1 MAENPQ
7 NNDSVFSIIKI
18 AFQPIKDKGVSEG
31 IKDLKKSD
39 HLPLVI
45 MVLAG
50 LSTILVSFF
59 TFIGYIFREYF
70 NEYVNHALV
79 WSAFGFSLLILFLAI
94 LNAKYKSDLREK
106 VTNFLFTLHFTFN
119 FFLVIIFDVFYHF
132 TDLITFILL
141 IANVSLS
148 FFTAF
153 VRKLS
158 IQGALSYLVAMLL
171 PLFYFQIDIT
181 YYLPFILFTTTL
193 YLLFAEYLG
202 SSKVNIAIALI
213 TYGLYYYLLAKYA
226 SPFTKYYFLSF
237 LYLFGYLYVFFDFI
251 EYNQK
256 KSKILLKRRL
266 TKLDYSLLLISQLF
280 VIFSIFIF
288 FNNSYAAIAFAL
300 MLSAIPFSLVYFI
313 FKRKLVHELRNSIV
327 SFIILY
333 LLVSVVTYFHQN
345 VTALFLVAAFNGLML
360 INFGFS
366 REFRI
371 IRKWS
376 YYIVLIVLVFLIF
389 SGSLTIFE
397 FWGIELFHEG
407 FYKYLY
413 AELIFVTLLFIFAAY
428 KNKVVGNEK
437 LLYKFSRS
445 ITYLYSTYLY
455 VVTLWHTI
463 DFIWFTAFLIIP
475 FYVLIYLGRIENS
488 IILEIIAYFGL
499 SAVAFAS
506 GIIAYYGI
514 LEKWL
519 ETLYSVG
526 FAYLVF
532 FGFIFIVLRYL
543 IRLINTAEQFEQT
556 IKYIRKDG
564 SEVFSLNNQSRE
576 RFVLWVADFIL
587 QLWVLLVTLLFI
599 KYYTGYWFSFIAL
612 IPAFFIISWAYLY
625 EKEFSKLL
633 GYFIYGM
640 VAFKI
645 ITYSFATQTGV
656 SLFNI
661 LQIGFFI
668 SLIWFTRINV
678 FYFKKKV
685 SLATK
690 QLMVKSNESDIYEDE
705 SVERL
710 KHFFTALKNLKFQ
723 LKDIHSNDLWKKKQI
738 NDSFFILIS
747 LWFSVFMFFVGYY
760 IDYHAVD
767 SHFGYNMTFFSLFSL
782 LFLAGKLKSKAIEQI
797 ALLNGAV
804 MFFGLLLSIHESGYS
819 LHFSDQPLFGKIIIL
834 QVYFSALVI
843 YKFYDYLVEFSGY
856 IDFMAVIYKAA
867 ILALPFAL
875 FYAGYRTFDRYDLD
889 YLINYL
895 PWAMLAVCFILSEI
909 YKLQSL
915 VYESIF
921 WLLVSSLFV
930 YIFPLPSVTLA
941 GVFVL
946 VPFVFYKK
954 GFTQPI
960 QSFPKYELLPNFTI
974 IYSTFAV
981 FRAYLL
987 AENDFSG
994 GIFLASSF
1002 IFALLFFQNKIYP
1015 VKRLRTLLYY
1025 SSVGLIL
1032 VGFYFFYMD
1041 TNFAFDFKT
1050 SSYRIFS
1057 IIFMPFSL
1065 LIMHKLIFNPKAYPG
1080 LFFITE
1086 LFIVNIYYIITYSLL
1101 IYYFSGDITHLT
1113 ITFALFVH
1121 GIGILFRSVQ
1131 PRYKLL
1137 VVIALLVFS
1146 VAIFKLFAIDIKHFS
1161 ILAKLSFFMLI
1172 GILFFSAAI
1181 VFNKN
1186 RKRFMAQEKLKL
1198 EEKLKQDELYRQ
1210 KEKFRLSTLLKK

>member
-1 MAENPQ
+1 MAENLQ

-18 AFQPIKDKGVSEG
+18 AFQPIKDKGVNEG
-31 IKDLKKSD
+31 IKDLRKSD

-50 LSTILVSFF
+50 LSTIIVSFF

-79 WSAFGFSLLILFLAI
+79 WSAFGFSLLIVFLAL
-94 LNAKYKSDLREK
+94 LNVKYKSDLREK

-119 FFLVIIFDVFYHF
+119 FFLVIIFDVFYNF
-132 TDLITFILL
+132 ADLTTFILL
-141 IANVSLS
+141 LFNVSLS

-153 VRKLS
+153 VRKLN

-171 PLFYFQIDIT
+171 PLFYFEIDIT
-181 YYLPFILFTTTL
+181 YYLPFILFTTTV

-202 SSKVNIAIALI
+202 SSKINIAIALI
-213 TYGLYYYLLAKYA
+213 TYSLYYYLLAKYA

-256 KSKILLKRRL
+256 TAKVYIKRRL
-266 TKLDYSLLLISQLF
+266 NKLDYSLLLLSQLF
-280 VIFSIFIF
+280 VIFSIFVF
-288 FNNSYAAIAFAL
+288 FNQSYASIAFAL
-300 MLSAIPFSLVYFI
+300 LLSSIPFSLVYI
-313 FKRKLVHELRNSIV
+313 VLKKKLTHDLNNTIV

-333 LLVSVVTYFHQN
+333 ILLSVVTYFHQN
-345 VTALFLVAAFNGLML
+345 VTALFLVGGIIGLML
-360 INFGFS
+360 IGFGFS
-366 REFRI
+366 REFRL
-371 IRKWS
+371 IRKWA
-376 YYIVLIVLVFLIF
+376 YYIVEIVLAFLISTGTF
-389 SGSLTIFE
+389 AVFE
-397 FWGIELFHEG
+397 FWGIELFHAG

-413 AELIFVTLLFIFAAY
+413 AELILIVLLFIFAAY

-437 LLYKFSRS
+437 LLYRFARG

-455 VVTLWHTI
+455 IIILWHTI
-463 DFIWFTAFLIIP
+463 DFIWFTALLIIP
-475 FYVLIYLGRIENS
+475 FYVLIYLGRSENS
-488 IILEIIAYFGL
+488 IFIEIIAYLGIT
-499 SAVAFAS
+499 AVTFAS
-506 GIIAYYGI
+506 SIIAYYGI
-514 LEKWL
+514 LDKWL
-519 ETLYSVG
+519 TTLYSVG

-556 IKYIRKDG
+556 VKYVRKDG

-576 RFVLWVADFIL
+576 KFVLWIADFIL
-587 QLWVLLVTLLFI
+587 QLWFLFIILLLI
-599 KYYTGYWFSFIAL
+599 KYYTDYWFSFIAL

-645 ITYSFATQTGV
+645 LTYSFATQSGV

-678 FYFKKKV
+678 FYFKRKV
-685 SLATK
+685 SLASK
-690 QLMVKSNESDIYEDE
+690 LMVKSDNLEVYDDE
-705 SVERL
+705 SVEKL
-710 KHFFTALKNLKFQ
+710 KYFFSVLKNLKFQ
-723 LKDIHSNDLWKKKQI
+723 LKEVHSNDVWKKNQI
-738 NDSFFILIS
+738 NSNFYILIS
-747 LWFSVFMFFVGYY
+747 LWFSIFMFFVGYY
-760 IDYHAVD
+760 IDFHSAN
-767 SHFGYNMTFFSLFSL
+767 SHFGYNLAFFTLFIL
-782 LFLAGKLKSKAIEQI
+782 LFLAGKLKNKTIEQI
-797 ALLNGAV
+797 ALFNGII

-819 LHFSDQPLFGKIIIL
+819 IHFSDQPLFGKIIIL
-834 QVYFSALVI
+834 QVYFTALVI

-856 IDFMAVIYKAA
+856 IDFMSIIYKAA
-867 ILALPFAL
+867 ILLLPFAL

-895 PWAMLAVCFILSEI
+895 PWTMLGVCFILSEI

-915 VYESIF
+915 VYESVF

-954 GFTQPI
+954 GFSKPI
-960 QSFPKYELLPNFTI
+960 ETFPKYELLPNFTVF
-974 IYSTFAV
+974 YSTFAV

-987 AENDFSG
+987 SENDFSG

-1015 VKRLRTLLYY
+1015 VKRMRTALYY
-1025 SSVGLIL
+1025 SSMLLIL

-1041 TNFAFDFKT
+1041 TNFAFDFST

-1080 LFFITE
+1080 LFFIAE
-1086 LFIVNIYYIITYSLL
+1086 LFIVNIYYIATYSLL

-1121 GIGILFRSVQ
+1121 GIGILFRSVL

-1146 VAIFKLFAIDIKHFS
+1146 VAIFKLFAIDIRHFS

-1186 RKRFMAQEKLKL
+1186 RRRFMQ
-1198 EEKLKQDELYRQ
+1198 EEKKKQEEKAKQEDLYLQ
-1210 KEKFRLSTLLKK
+1210 KEKFRRLLR